1 MSAYL
6 SLTVEA
12 VHLQLVSTLTSES
25 FIACLCRFIS
35 RRGYPSQ
42 LWSDHGNNYV
52 CAKREIKEL
61 VGFLG
66 EQKTQKSIY
75 EFCCA
80 EYIEWKFIP
89 EHSPHFSGI
98 WEAAV
103 KSSKTHLKRVFGK
116 VKLTYEEMTTVL
128 TQIEACLNSRPLVP
142 VD

>member
-12 VHLQLVSTLTSES
+12 VHLQLVSNLTSES

-42 LWSDHGNNYV
+42 LWSDHGTNYV
-52 CAKREIKEL
+52 GAKREIKEL
-61 VGFLG
+61 VEFLG

-75 EFCCA
+75 EFVVLNTWNGNS
-80 EYIEWKFIP
+80 YQSILHTLVVFGRQQSR
-89 EHSPHFSGI
+89 H
-98 WEAAV
+98 
-103 KSSKTHLKRVFGK
+103 KTHLKHVIGK

-128 TQIEACLNSRPLVP
+128 TQIEACLNSRRLVP